1 MNNPKYVYLCN
12 GEACAKQCKNLSPEE
27 WAKHP
32 CHHTTDERFA
42 KTKVRRK
49 RKFKMSR
56 HRSDIVMTEVE

>member
-1 MNNPKYVYLCN
+1 MKYVYLCD
-12 GEACAKQCKNLSPEE
+12 GTACPKQCANLPPEE

-32 CHHTTDERFA
+32 CHHTTDEHFA
-42 KTKVRRK
+42 KNKIRRN

>member
-1 MNNPKYVYLCN
+1 MNNPKYIYLCN

-42 KTKVRRK
+42 KTKVRRN

>member
-1 MNNPKYVYLCN
+1 MAKAKYVYLCN
-12 GEACAKQCKNLSPEE
+12 GEACSRQCKNLSPEE

-42 KTKVRRK
+42 KTKVRRD

>member
-32 CHHTTDERFA
+32 CHHTTDEKFA
-42 KTKVRRK
+42 KTKVRRN